1 MKNLLP
7 DDCLKLGFGLM
18 RLPRTTGGNATG
30 PIDIEKTKKMV
41 DDFIAAGGRY
51 FDTAY
56 VYEGSEEAIRE
67 ALVSRYPRE
76 SYFLATK
83 LNAGAWAAKTEE
95 DAKAEFQKSL
105 QRTGAGYFDFYLLH
119 SIDAVKL
126 PRYDSFGIWDYV
138 KGLQQQGLIRHWGFS
153 FHSKPDLLDRI
164 LTEHPDT
171 EFVQLQINYADWE
184 DKLVQSR
191 RNYEVARKHG
201 KQIVVM
207 EPVKGGKLA
216 DPPAKV
222 KKLFD
227 EVNPGASY
235 ASWAIRFVASLDG
248 VLAVLSGMS
257 NVEQMRDNTEFM
269 KAFKPLDDRERE
281 AIVMAQKI
289 YNDLPESPCTSCRYC
304 TKGCPNNIPI
314 PDIFRIMNKR
324 TFTGKLEECA
334 DEYKV
339 LTEGGNGVSACIK
352 CRRCENA
359 CPQHIKITEELEK
372 CGSALN

>member
-30 PIDIEKTKKMV
+30 PIDIEKSKKMV

-184 DKLVQSR
+184 DTGVMSR
-191 RNYEVARKHG
+191 ENYEVCVKHDVPV
-201 KQIVVM
+201 VVM
-207 EPVKGGKLA
+207 EPVKGGMLA
-216 DPPAKV
+216 EPPAKV
-222 KKLFD
+222 AELFKAAAP
-227 EVNPGASY
+227 EASFP
-235 ASWAIRFVASLDG
+235 SWAIRFAASLPQ
-248 VLAVLSGMS
+248 VMVVLSGMS
-257 NVEQMRDNTEFM
+257 SPEQMAGNLSYMRD
-269 KAFKPLDDRERE
+269 FKPLSPEENATIEKVRE
-281 AIVMAQKI
+281 ALQSIDSI
-289 YNDLPESPCTSCRYC
+289 GCTGCHYCSP
-304 TKGCPNNIPI
+304 GCPVGMHIPEIFSVMNIYRMYG
-314 PDIFRIMNKR
+314 DMERAR
-324 TFTGKLEECA
+324 A
-334 DEYKV
+334 DYSWRP
-339 LTEGGNGVSACIK
+339 GGPKASSCIQ
-352 CRRCENA
+352 CGQCEDA
-359 CPQHIKITEELEK
+359 CPQHLQIISLLEEASQKLE
-372 CGSALN
+372 

>member
-67 ALVSRYPRE
+67 ALVSRYSRE

-184 DKLVQSR
+184 DTGVMSR
-191 RNYEVARKHG
+191 ENYEVCVKHDVPV
-201 KQIVVM
+201 VVM
-207 EPVKGGKLA
+207 EPVKGGMLA
-216 DPPAKV
+216 EPPAKV
-222 KKLFD
+222 AELF
-227 EVNPGASY
+227 
-235 ASWAIRFVASLDG
+235 
-248 VLAVLSGMS
+248 
-257 NVEQMRDNTEFM
+257 
-269 KAFKPLDDRERE
+269 KAAAPE
-281 AIVMAQKI
+281 A
-289 YNDLPESPCTSCRYC
+289 
-304 TKGCPNNIPI
+304 
-314 PDIFRIMNKR
+314 
-324 TFTGKLEECA
+324 
-334 DEYKV
+334 
-339 LTEGGNGVSACIK
+339 
-352 CRRCENA
+352 
-359 CPQHIKITEELEK
+359 
-372 CGSALN
+372 